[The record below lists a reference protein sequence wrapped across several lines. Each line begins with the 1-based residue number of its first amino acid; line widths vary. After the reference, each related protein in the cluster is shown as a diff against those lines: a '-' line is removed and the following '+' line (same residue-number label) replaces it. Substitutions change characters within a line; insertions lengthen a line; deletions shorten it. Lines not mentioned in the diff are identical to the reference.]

1 MGPKED
7 CMTIENTVWS
17 EKHRPENLSSVI
29 GNTKQV
35 DRMSKWVNDDSV
47 PHLLLHGPAGTG
59 KSSAVIAFCREKYG
73 DEWRQ
78 NLIEYN
84 ASSDRGIDIVR
95 DEIKEEAAR
104 SASSNHQ
111 RKVIMLDEIDSM
123 TSDAQ
128 AALRRIMEKYS
139 DQTIFALV
147 CNWSNQIIDPLQSRC
162 TPLPFNR
169 LLDEE
174 INELLTRILEKEGID
189 YEESAVSK
197 IIDYCDGDARR
208 AVQTLQT
215 SVQDGVLTKGIIE
228 AVGGQV
234 SDETVE
240 QLISKCFNGQMEE
253 AHEMVVTEIL
263 PNVTDYS
270 RFTNTLMRKIQYS
283 DELPRDVRFYALSQI
298 GDLERNIMEGANPH
312 TQIVAYLS
320 KLPSIRYAS
329 IPNYSEE

>member
-1 MGPKED
+1 M
-7 CMTIENTVWS
+7 IENSVWS
-17 EKHRPENLSSVI
+17 EKHRPEDLDSVI
-29 GNTKQV
+29 GNTEQV
-35 DRMSKWVNDDSV
+35 NRMSKWVDDDSV

-169 LLDEE
+169 LSDEE

-215 SVQDGVLTKGIIE
+215 SVQDGVLTENIIE

-234 SDETVE
+234 DAETVE
-240 QLISKCFNGQMEE
+240 QLISKCFNGQMDE
-253 AHEMVVTEIL
+253 AHEMVVTDIL

-270 RFTNTLMRKIQYS
+270 RFTNTLMKKIQYS
-283 DELPRDVRFYALSQI
+283 DELPDDVRWYAISRV
-298 GDLERNIMEGANPH
+298 GELERNIMEGANPH
-312 TQIVAYLS
+312 TQITSYLS
-320 KLPSIRYAS
+320 KIPAIRYAS
-329 IPNYSEE
+329 IPQYDE

>member
-1 MGPKED
+1 M
-7 CMTIENTVWS
+7 IENSVWS
-17 EKHRPENLSSVI
+17 EKHRPEDLDSVI
-29 GNTKQV
+29 GNTEQV
-35 DRMSKWVNDDSV
+35 NRMSKWVDDDSV

-169 LLDEE
+169 LSDEE

-215 SVQDGVLTKGIIE
+215 SVQDGVLTEDIIE

-234 SDETVE
+234 DAETVE
-240 QLISKCFNGQMEE
+240 QLISKCFNGQMDE
-253 AHEMVVTEIL
+253 AHEMVVTDIL

-270 RFTNTLMRKIQYS
+270 RFTNTLMKKIQYS
-283 DELPRDVRFYALSQI
+283 DELPDDVRWYAISRV
-298 GDLERNIMEGANPH
+298 GELERNIMEGANPH
-312 TQIVAYLS
+312 TQITSYLS
-320 KLPSIRYAS
+320 KIPAIRYAS
-329 IPNYSEE
+329 IPQYDE

>member
-1 MGPKED
+1 
-7 CMTIENTVWS
+7 
-17 EKHRPENLSSVI
+17 
-29 GNTKQV
+29 
-35 DRMSKWVNDDSV
+35 
-47 PHLLLHGPAGTG
+47 
-59 KSSAVIAFCREKYG
+59 
-73 DEWRQ
+73 
-78 NLIEYN
+78 
-84 ASSDRGIDIVR
+84 
-95 DEIKEEAAR
+95 
-104 SASSNHQ
+104 
-111 RKVIMLDEIDSM
+111 MLDEIDSM

-169 LLDEE
+169 LSDEE

-215 SVQDGVLTKGIIE
+215 SVQDGVLTENIIE

-234 SDETVE
+234 DAETVE
-240 QLISKCFNGQMEE
+240 QLISKCFNGQMDE
-253 AHEMVVTEIL
+253 AHEMVVTDIL

-270 RFTNTLMRKIQYS
+270 RFTNTLMKKIQYS
-283 DELPRDVRFYALSQI
+283 DELPDDVRWYAISRV
-298 GDLERNIMEGANPH
+298 GELERNIMEGANPH
-312 TQIVAYLS
+312 TQITSYLS
-320 KLPSIRYAS
+320 KIPAIRYAS
-329 IPNYSEE
+329 IPQYDE